1 MKTIRKYILGALAL
15 TMGFTSCGDFLDV
28 EPRDII
34 TLENFWNEKGDIE
47 AVLAGCY
54 STMAEEEIIARMMVW
69 GEFRSEN
76 VIIAD
81 ETRDANLTLVLKEGI
96 NATNWYCNWRAF
108 YNVINRCNTAIYYA
122 QEVAS
127 KDPSYTTS
135 EVNAHIAEAVAI
147 RSLMYWYL
155 VRTFRAIPYTEEA
168 FLDDTQTF
176 AIPVSQF
183 NEVLDK
189 LIAALEAVKD
199 NAVSAYPEITDEN
212 NDARFYSTG
221 RITRWAIYAM
231 LADMYLW
238 KQDADKCIAYS
249 QAIIDYKKEKI
260 KEDKQFN
267 LSDFDKFGGYPILP
281 TRFSE
286 DTYGYAF
293 NRIFLQNNS
302 IESIFELNYKKLS
315 NDNSYPSNVPASNFY
330 GNLDRGPLV
339 MYSSYVGL
347 DETQGTYKV
356 YDALNKGLDAR
367 GYENYYSSLGM
378 IRKFT
383 ARFVTSYR
391 EAGLTIRFTNPT
403 ADDIQKG
410 ITTVLPYG
418 TAGSGKNYASYNKS
432 NWIIY
437 RLTDVMLMQAEAY
450 ALKIAQ
456 NEGNVTSDEDKAN
469 LQKAFNLVNSVNKR
483 SVMQYPLKDTLTTSN
498 IKSKV
503 AIMNLVYQE
512 RNRELMFEGK
522 RYYDLVKRSLR
533 ENVTNPT
540 KNEYLRSQV
549 KNKSTALENT
559 IDTRFAIEDAL
570 FWPYFNDEVKINP
583 YLKAAQN
590 PAYSSGEIEE

>member
-1 MKTIRKYILGALAL
+1 M
-15 TMGFTSCGDFLDV
+15 
-28 EPRDII
+28 
-34 TLENFWNEKGDIE
+34 
-47 AVLAGCY
+47 
-54 STMAEEEIIARMMVW
+54 
-69 GEFRSEN
+69 
-76 VIIAD
+76 
-81 ETRDANLTLVLKEGI
+81 ET
-96 NATNWYCNWRAF
+96 
-108 YNVINRCNTAIYYA
+108 
-122 QEVAS
+122 
-127 KDPSYTTS
+127 
-135 EVNAHIAEAVAI
+135 
-147 RSLMYWYL
+147 
-155 VRTFRAIPYTEEA
+155 
-168 FLDDTQTF
+168 
-176 AIPVSQF
+176 
-183 NEVLDK
+183 
-189 LIAALEAVKD
+189 
-199 NAVSAYPEITDEN
+199 
-212 NDARFYSTG
+212 
-221 RITRWAIYAM
+221 
-231 LADMYLW
+231 
-238 KQDADKCIAYS
+238 
-249 QAIIDYKKEKI
+249 
-260 KEDKQFN
+260 
-267 LSDFDKFGGYPILP
+267 
-281 TRFSE
+281 
-286 DTYGYAF
+286 
-293 NRIFLQNNS
+293 
-302 IESIFELNYKKLS
+302 IFELNYKKVS

-339 MYSSYVGL
+339 TYSSYVGL
-347 DETQGTYKV
+347 DESQGTYKV

-367 GYENYYSSLGM
+367 GYEDYYSSLGM

-391 EAGLTIRFTNPT
+391 EAGLAIRFTNPT

-410 ITTVLPYG
+410 ITTVTPYG